1 MKSGLLHNMAPNA
14 QRAFLV
20 TLVFSAIA
28 VAIYMFGVQPA
39 SDSLDKETRRKSEL
53 ENDQNRMNADL
64 RGAET
69 VKKTLD
75 DMRAQI
81 APYESAF
88 LEPLLESYAMRAK
101 SILDPLAMGAGLSDM
116 GYTDEPFRALPLT
129 KPMARQLYTR
139 AAVRMTAKGSYQEAV
154 SFLLRLEKDLPLV
167 SLQSIEITARQ
178 KPSEQ
183 SIDMVL
189 EWPAKG
195 KVTRK

>member
-1 MKSGLLHNMAPNA
+1 MKGGFLHDMAPNA
-14 QRAFLV
+14 QRSFFV
-20 TLVFSAIA
+20 TLAFSAVA

-39 SDSLDKETRRKSEL
+39 ADSLARETRRKGEL
-53 ENDQNRMNADL
+53 EASQNSINADL

-75 DMRAQI
+75 ELRGQI
-81 APYESAF
+81 APYEAAL

-101 SILDPLAMGAGLSDM
+101 SILDPLAMGAGLSDIS
-116 GYTDEPFRALPLT
+116 YSDEPFRALPLT

-167 SLQSIEITARQ
+167 SLQAMEITAQQ

-183 SIDMVL
+183 SINMIL